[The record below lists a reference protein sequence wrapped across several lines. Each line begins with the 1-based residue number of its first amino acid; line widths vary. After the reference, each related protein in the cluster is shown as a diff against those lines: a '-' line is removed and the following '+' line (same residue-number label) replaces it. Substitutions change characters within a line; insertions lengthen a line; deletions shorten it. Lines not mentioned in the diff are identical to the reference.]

1 MTLKRLFIV
10 FCLVGSFSAR
20 SQAITYFP
28 FTSFLSFST
37 NPEKAVWLDARF
49 QLNSP
54 SNSLSTEISPMISFA
69 RRTYSSMYFGG
80 GVKFNPINTLAE
92 LDVLEG
98 YYINL
103 GFRATPFEKKV
114 KNVQL
119 VFELSP
125 FVGKNLNYGNLRGN
139 LGLGYIFRRKTS

>member
-10 FCLVGSFSAR
+10 FCLAGSFSAR

-37 NPEKAVWLDARF
+37 NPEKAVWLDTRF

-69 RRTYSSMYFGG
+69 RRSYSSMYFGG
-80 GVKFNPINTLAE
+80 GVKFNYINTLAE

-125 FVGKNLNYGNLRGN
+125 FVGKNLNYGNFRAN

>member
-1 MTLKRLFIV
+1 MTLKRLFMV
-10 FCLVGSFSAR
+10 CCLTSSLSAH

-28 FTSFLSFST
+28 FTNFFSIST
-37 NPEKAVWLDARF
+37 NPEKAIWLDTRF

-80 GVKFNPINTLAE
+80 GVKFNYINTLAK

-114 KNVQL
+114 RNVQL

-125 FVGKNLNYGNLRGN
+125 FVGKNLNYGNFRAN
-139 LGLGYIFRRKTS
+139 LGLGYIFRKRSS